1 MFWDDLDF
9 QIQDGRNA
17 ILKTRKSG
25 ISWTKCATKADEA
38 TFPTKV
44 DFTDLVERFL
54 PCSETIL
61 TLKSKMAA
69 Q

>member
-1 MFWDDLDF
+1 MAA
-9 QIQDGRNA
+9 NA

-25 ISWTKCATKADEA
+25 ISWTKCATKANEA
-38 TFPTKV
+38 TFPTKF
-44 DFTDLVERFL
+44 DITDLVERLL